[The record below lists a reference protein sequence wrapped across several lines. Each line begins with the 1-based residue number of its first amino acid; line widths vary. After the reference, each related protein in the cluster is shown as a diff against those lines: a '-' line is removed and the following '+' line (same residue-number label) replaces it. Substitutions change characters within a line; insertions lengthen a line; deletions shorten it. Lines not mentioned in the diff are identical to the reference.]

1 MRKKM
6 TVNTIKKSKNR
17 QPLVMITAYDAL
29 FANLFQ
35 ESADIILIGDSL
47 NMSFAGKKDTLS
59 TTLEQMIY
67 HTNAVCH
74 GAPDTF
80 SICDMPFGTYT
91 SQATAL
97 SNAVRIFQ
105 ETPTDSVK
113 IEGGSDKAHIIEH
126 LVNNGIAVCGHIG
139 LLPQSVRGEGGYLVK
154 GKDDAGQAQLLHD
167 AKAVEAAGAFC
178 MVIEGVKADVA
189 THIASNVT
197 IPVIGIGAGAK
208 VDRVAEGK
216 SVAEIFTQHRRG
228 DAAVGFPGV
237 ADLTSQ
243 FRITLT
249 LLPVHFVGPGAG
261 FEISLKKTI
270 ESRVQ
275 LCDSFLIYKLV
286 HNHKTIV
293 PKPFDLF
300 ICQGKT
306 HSAARS
312 IPMRRQPFS
321 VREL

>member
-97 SNAVRIFQ
+97 DNAVRIFQ

-189 THIASNVT
+189 THIARNVT
-197 IPVIGIGAGAK
+197 IPVIGIGAGNG
-208 VDRVAEGK
+208 VDGQVLVFSDMLGLFEA
-216 SVAEIFTQHRRG
+216 FTPKFVKQYLQGATQVKEALAQYRTEVI
-228 DAAVGFPGV
+228 ATTFP
-237 ADLTSQ
+237 D
-243 FRITLT
+243 
-249 LLPVHFVGPGAG
+249 
-261 FEISLKKTI
+261 
-270 ESRVQ
+270 
-275 LCDSFLIYKLV
+275 D
-286 HNHKTIV
+286 
-293 PKPFDLF
+293 
-300 ICQGKT
+300 T
-306 HSAARS
+306 HTY
-312 IPMRRQPFS
+312 
-321 VREL
+321 